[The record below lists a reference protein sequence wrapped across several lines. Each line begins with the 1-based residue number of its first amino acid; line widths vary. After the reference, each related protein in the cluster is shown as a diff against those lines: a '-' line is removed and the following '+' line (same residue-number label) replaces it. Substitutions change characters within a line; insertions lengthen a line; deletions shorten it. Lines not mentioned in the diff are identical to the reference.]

1 MDLDQLVTTVRGQ
14 SDLASDQEA
23 RESLLVV
30 LEVVGAHV
38 GRGGAEELAAGL
50 PEDVAGALRTGA
62 GVSSRPG
69 GGAPPQAGTGPQLYA
84 QVARRL
90 GLEEDQA
97 ANRVQGALRALAGAV
112 DQERLDRVRSQL
124 PTDVGRMLQ
133 REDEGDTS
141 QLRTGA

>member
-1 MDLDQLVTTVRGQ
+1 MELDGLVATVRGQ
-14 SDLASDQEA
+14 SDLASEQEA
-23 RESLLVV
+23 RASLLAV

-50 PEDVAGALRTGA
+50 PQEAARALRAGA
-62 GVSSRPG
+62 GVSPQPG
-69 GGAPPQAGTGPQLYA
+69 GGASPQAGTGPQLYA

-90 GLEEDQA
+90 GLEDDQG

-141 QLRTGA
+141 QVRTGA